1 MRIVIVDDDRALL
14 ESLSVILAQEGHQV
28 KALNNS
34 RNALAYFEAAP
45 ELDVLILDY
54 LLPDGT
60 GCELL
65 ARLRDRL
72 PASCRVIMTSG
83 HTDRLDFDELRLL
96 GIDAFLPKPVDLER
110 LFALLDDQAFRIA
123 AQAGSKLFTDVE
135 LP

>member
-14 ESLSVILAQEGHQV
+14 ESLSVILAQEGHQIEV
-28 KALNNS
+28 LNNS

-72 PASCRVIMTSG
+72 PAGCRVIMTSG
-83 HTDRLDFDELRLL
+83 HTDRLDFNELKRL
-96 GIDAFLPKPVDLER
+96 GVDAFLPKPVDLER
-110 LFALLDDQAFRIA
+110 LYELLDDQVVRIA
-123 AQAGSKLFTDVE
+123 AQAGSKSFNDV
-135 LP
+135 